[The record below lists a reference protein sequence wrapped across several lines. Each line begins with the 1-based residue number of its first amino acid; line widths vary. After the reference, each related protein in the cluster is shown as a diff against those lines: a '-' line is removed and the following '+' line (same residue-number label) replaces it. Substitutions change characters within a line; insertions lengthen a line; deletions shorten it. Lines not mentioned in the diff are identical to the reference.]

1 MKRNTA
7 LMLAL
12 CLLMVAAAAPDAQA
26 GRKRDAKKLSPNHVD
41 MPAGYGGVHR
51 VDPATSMQF
60 HTGVLRRDGLSGW
73 MVDDYSL
80 QLGSESVVL
89 DADGQAT
96 ALQEGSR
103 VLVMGPRF
111 GNTFV
116 GWNVRLLQ
124 PEMSSPVSNRDVVK
138 KPSDVT
144 ADVGEIIS
152 APY

>member
-12 CLLMVAAAAPDAQA
+12 CLLVIAASAPDAQA
-26 GRKRDAKKLSPNHVD
+26 GRKRDAKKLSRDHVD
-41 MPAGYGGVHR
+41 MPADYGGVHR
-51 VDPATSMQF
+51 VEPATTMQF

-73 MVDDYSL
+73 MVDDYAL
-80 QLGSESVVL
+80 QMSSESVVL
-89 DADGQAT
+89 DSDGQST
-96 ALQEGSR
+96 VLQEGSR

-116 GWNVRLLQ
+116 GWNVRLLG
-124 PEMSSPVSNRDVVK
+124 PEMSSSGMNRDVVK

-144 ADVGEIIS
+144 ADVGELIS
-152 APY
+152 SPR